1 MVEAQT
7 RMDTP
12 LLIALMIMAALVGYA
27 IDQLILL
34 VSRVLAPWRYLEG

>member
-12 LLIALMIMAALVGYA
+12 LLMALMVMAALVGYGVDF
-27 IDQLILL
+27 IVYRMGRRL
-34 VSRVLAPWRYLEG
+34 VRWRELA